1 MGYFYVINAFKR
13 PSSTLL
19 VLQIGGKT
27 GKARFIATN
36 IRTRQQ
42 TAVPLTLTASAEIL
56 KELDEKCWWSS
67 AGRLLQ
73 TIMVSD
79 ETKDFINSCWDE
91 LKKEKPEFCIK

>member
-1 MGYFYVINAFKR
+1 MGYFYTINAFKR

-27 GKARFIATN
+27 GKSRFIATN

-42 TAVPLTLTASAEIL
+42 MEIPLTPVATAEIL
-56 KELDEKCWWSS
+56 KELDDKCWWSS
-67 AGRLLQ
+67 AGRVLQ
-73 TIMVSD
+73 TVMVSD
-79 ETKDFINSCWDE
+79 EMKDFINACWNE